1 MDILKKHI
9 GAIIFS
15 VVVAIIGVACSIVP
29 YFAVASIVTQLI
41 NGATDYRIFL
51 PYAGPIFAGFAME
64 QQMQRVPLTQAQK
77 GRIEKSIG

>member
-51 PYAGPIFAGFAME
+51 PYAGLIFAGFAGAFGIYHWF
-64 QQMQRVPLTQAQK
+64 AQS
-77 GRIEKSIG
+77 GIQYY